1 MKVKADEE
9 FPCDLVLL
17 SSEDPEGNC
26 HVTTANLDGETN
38 LKVLLDRLNVTNCIN
53 RVDVYKYVFDFL
65 MNNVSD
71 NAFLPFFQMSLS
83 LIIF

>member
-1 MKVKADEE
+1 MRVKADEE

-38 LKVLLDRLNVTNCIN
+38 LKVLNTSTYN
-53 RVDVYKYVFDFL
+53 
-65 MNNVSD
+65 
-71 NAFLPFFQMSLS
+71 
-83 LIIF
+83 

>member
-1 MKVKADEE
+1 MVKADEE

-38 LKVLLDRLNVTNCIN
+38 LKVLLAVQLGETIEYLSVVYCNCKLDYCII
-53 RVDVYKYVFDFL
+53 L
-65 MNNVSD
+65 Q
-71 NAFLPFFQMSLS
+71 LCLS
-83 LIIF
+83 E

>member
-1 MKVKADEE
+1 MVKADEE

-38 LKVLLDRLNVTNCIN
+38 LKVLLAVQLGETVLYCSCVCLNNTWELLVHI
-53 RVDVYKYVFDFL
+53 K
-65 MNNVSD
+65 
-71 NAFLPFFQMSLS
+71 
-83 LIIF
+83 